1 MTDDLVPDDLWERV
15 EPSLPAPPARRQ
27 RSPGRVRTPD
37 RVALAGIVYVLCKG
51 VTWRDQQ
58 AVLPDEVVSLGT
70 GAGHQLL
77 GQLAVEF
84 G

>member
-1 MTDDLVPDDLWERV
+1 M
-15 EPSLPAPPARRQ
+15 
-27 RSPGRVRTPD
+27 RTPD